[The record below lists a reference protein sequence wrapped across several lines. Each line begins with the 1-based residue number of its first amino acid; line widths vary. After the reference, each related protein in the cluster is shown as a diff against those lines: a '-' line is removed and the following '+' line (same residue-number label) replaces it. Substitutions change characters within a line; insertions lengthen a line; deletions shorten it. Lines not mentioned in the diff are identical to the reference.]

1 MRVLA
6 LDYGSARIGCAVS
19 DATGTLATP
28 IPAIEPP
35 DIDRIRSLVGEREVE
50 QVVVGMPVS
59 LSGEEGPQAEVTR
72 SFCEDLA
79 AAIEVPVETWDERF
93 TTRMAARTRR
103 DTGAGSAEDSI
114 AAAHLLETYLAAL
127 ESRTARAAASGTA
140 EQPARTGDRD
150 RVEPADREGAGPG
163 TGA

>member
-28 IPAIEPP
+28 IDAIEPP
-35 DIDRIRSLVGEREVE
+35 EVSRVAGLVEQREVE

-72 SFCEDLA
+72 TFCSELSAVLD
-79 AAIEVPVETWDERF
+79 VPVETWDERF
-93 TTRMAARTRR
+93 TTRMAAQTRR

-127 ESRTARAAASGTA
+127 ESRSR
-140 EQPARTGDRD
+140 
-150 RVEPADREGAGPG
+150 
-163 TGA
+163 

>member
-28 IPAIEPP
+28 IAAIEPP
-35 DIDRIRSLVGEREVE
+35 EVSKVAGIVDEREVD

-59 LSGEEGPQAEVTR
+59 LSGEEGHQAEVTR
-72 SFCEDLA
+72 AFCSELSVA
-79 AAIEVPVETWDERF
+79 LEVPVETWDERF
-93 TTRMAARTRR
+93 TTRMAAQTRR
-103 DTGAGSAEDSI
+103 ETGAGSAEDSI

-127 ESRTARAAASGTA
+127 ESRKR
-140 EQPARTGDRD
+140 
-150 RVEPADREGAGPG
+150 
-163 TGA
+163 